1 MHTYSFPG
9 PSDARQA
16 TRTQSYLLAAA
27 THVLALLLML
37 VWYWLGMLRGRT
49 FGLILVTT
57 VLLLAFIA
65 WLFRAGRDTRR
76 DDASLTLAQM
86 MAASA
91 TVLGAAYAADGGR
104 AVFLVLLVMVCL
116 FGALCLRIRTLMVHA
131 LCVVAGYAIVIGLLH
146 RFRPQVLDLRLELL
160 NLFVFG
166 VSMPWFALMAGY
178 VSGLR
183 VRLAKAFR
191 TVAESERT
199 LAEAQRLAQ
208 FGSWTFDPARR
219 EAVWSEETCRIFGLD
234 PSERAIDDAD
244 FHALVHEED
253 RERYLRLI
261 DETLV
266 EGQEFDTEYRVS
278 LPSGEVRW
286 VHALA
291 RPISRADGAGLVL
304 RGMVMDITRRKTH
317 EDQIRRMAH
326 FDALT
331 GLPNRNLLM
340 QLLRHAV
347 DRARHGTPLAL
358 LFIDLDGFKAVNDSL
373 GHEVGDAL
381 LAAFAQRL
389 GGSLRLPDT
398 AARLG
403 GDEFVVVVEDVDLHA
418 NIDGLAERILI
429 SAKTPFQLSGHDCRV
444 SASIGIALHGPACA
458 DADLLIKA
466 ADTAMYMAK
475 RDGKNG
481 FRFHDPVAPV

>member
-1 MHTYSFPG
+1 MRTYSFPG
-9 PSDARQA
+9 PNDARQT

-27 THVLALLLML
+27 TNVLALLLML
-37 VWYWLGMLRGRT
+37 AWYWLGMLRDRV

-57 VLLLAFIA
+57 LLLLAFIA
-65 WLFRAGRDTRR
+65 WLFHAGRDQRR
-76 DDASLTLAQM
+76 NDAGLTLAQM
-86 MAASA
+86 VAASA
-91 TVLGAAYAADGGR
+91 ALLGAAYAADAGR

-116 FGALCLRIRTLMVHA
+116 FGALCLRIRTLMIHA
-131 LCVVAGYAIVIGLLH
+131 LCIVAGYAAVIGLLH
-146 RFRPQVLDLRLELL
+146 RFRPQALDLRLELV

-178 VSGLR
+178 VSELR
-183 VRLAKAFR
+183 ERLRKAFR

-208 FGSWTFDPARR
+208 LGSWTFDPERR
-219 EAVWSEETCRIFGLD
+219 ETVWSAETCRILGLD
-234 PSERAIDDAD
+234 PEERAIQDAD
-244 FHALVHEED
+244 FHALLHEED

-266 EGQEFDTEYRVS
+266 EGREFDTEYRVS

-286 VHALA
+286 MHALA
-291 RPISRADGAGLVL
+291 RPIVRVPGEGRML
-304 RGMVMDITRRKTH
+304 RGMVMDITRRKNH
-317 EDQIRRMAH
+317 EDQIRRLAH

-347 DRARHGTPLAL
+347 DRARHGAPLAL

-389 GGSLRLPDT
+389 GGSLRLSDT

-403 GDEFVVVVEDVDLHA
+403 GDEFVVVVEDVELHA
-418 NIDGLAERILI
+418 DIDALAERILI
-429 SAKTPFQLSGHDCRV
+429 SATTPFRVNGHDCRV
-444 SASIGIALHGPACA
+444 SASIGIARYGPACA
-458 DADLLIKA
+458 DADLLVKA
-466 ADTAMYMAK
+466 ADTAMYAAK
-475 RDGKNG
+475 RGGKNG
-481 FRFHDPVAPV
+481 FRFHEPVAPA